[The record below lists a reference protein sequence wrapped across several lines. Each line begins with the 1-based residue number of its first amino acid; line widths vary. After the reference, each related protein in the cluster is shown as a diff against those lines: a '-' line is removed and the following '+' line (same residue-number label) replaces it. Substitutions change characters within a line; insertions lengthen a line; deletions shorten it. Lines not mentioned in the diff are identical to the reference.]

1 MLSQVPTPLI
11 GREQELVAVMAELA
25 DPAARLLTL
34 TGPVGVGKSRL
45 AAAVVQSL
53 VAAGST
59 DAWWVDLSTVEDMR
73 SALELPRAATVGA
86 EPARTDL
93 LPVGRGTGRCSAGCE
108 VLPADSPPALLVLD
122 NCDPVLDRTP
132 ERLVGRIAEL
142 LIDNPTLTVL
152 ATSREALG
160 VYGERRFVVGPLPVP
175 AEGRRLS
182 VAELEQVPAVEL
194 FLQRARAAA
203 PAFTLT
209 PDNAAAVTAVC
220 REVDGLPLAVEL
232 AAARIRVFQ
241 PRTLLLRLR
250 ERLDVLEGR
259 AGDTL
264 SRHRTMRSALAAG
277 YERLSPDEKAT
288 VRRLSVFPDGFGLD
302 GAQAVAGSPER
313 SVDLVLESLLERSAL
328 GTAPTRTGEPRFVL
342 LRTARRYALERLVES
357 GECNDTYR
365 RLAAWV
371 RVAAAAPENGQLVGA
386 DRSAVVAAVRWM
398 LAANQLPAAV
408 AVLDRLAPQ
417 WLPHCGAE
425 GAAEVCRLA
434 EDAARVGQATGNL
447 AAAAAMHQLSGVL
460 AATQGNQ
467 DAAVAALRRAVAL
480 HRERGDDAGAAQA
493 LTHLGQAATRTGDTG
508 CAQRVLREA
517 AELAGDADEPAS
529 RALALVHLA
538 TALAVDGAPTTAT
551 QRAEEAAR
559 IWAELGDR
567 RELAR
572 TRVLLAGI
580 AVAHGDPAT
589 AQRLA
594 RSALAEQ
601 WELGDRAGLP
611 ATLEVLAELAAGG
624 PGGQP
629 RAALLVGAAAALRD
643 LTRTPPT
650 PLERTG
656 TDRTTRRLAAALGAS
671 ALRQATA
678 QGRRENVG
686 EVVRVALQA
695 EPVEPS
701 AGAAPVPDSGPLT
714 PREREVADLIARGMT
729 NRQIARQLGIAEWTA
744 VNHVRH
750 IMRKLECPSRIH
762 VARWMAGQVT
772 RPGD

>member
-11 GREQELVAVMAELA
+11 GREQELAAVLAELA

-45 AAAVVQSL
+45 AAAVVQS
-53 VAAGST
+53 VTTAGPAEVWSL
-59 DAWWVDLSTVEDMR
+59 DLSTTDDVR
-73 SALELPRAATVGA
+73 SALELPRAATLSTELV
-86 EPARTDL
+86 RTDL
-93 LPVGRGTGRCSAGCE
+93 VPVGRGTDRCAAGCE
-108 VLPADSPPALLVLD
+108 VLPAEPPLGLLILD
-122 NCDPVLDRTP
+122 NCDPVLVRTP
-132 ERLVGRIAEL
+132 ERLVNRIAAL
-142 LIDNPTLTVL
+142 LADNPTLTVL
-152 ATSREALG
+152 ATSRESLG

-175 AEGRRLS
+175 AEGHRLS
-182 VAELEQVPAVEL
+182 AAELEQVPAVEL

-209 PDNAAAVTAVC
+209 HDNAAAVTAVC
-220 REVDGLPLAVEL
+220 REVDGLPLGVEL

-250 ERLDVLEGR
+250 EQFDVLEGR

-277 YERLSPDEKAT
+277 YDRLSPDEKAA

-302 GAQAVAGSPER
+302 AAQAVAGSPER

-342 LRTARRYALERLVES
+342 LRTARRYAMERLVES
-357 GECNDTYR
+357 GECDETYR

-386 DRSAVVAAVRWM
+386 DRSAVAAAVRWM
-398 LAANQLPAAV
+398 LTANQLPAAV

-425 GAAEVCRLA
+425 GAAEVFRLA
-434 EDAARVGQATGNL
+434 EEAARVGQAAGDL
-447 AAAAAMHQLSGVL
+447 AAAAAMHQLAGVL

-480 HRERGDDAGAAQA
+480 HRERGDDAGVAQA

-508 CAQRVLREA
+508 GAQQVLREA
-517 AELAGDADEPAS
+517 AELAGDAEDPAS

-551 QRAEEAAR
+551 RRAEEAAR
-559 IWAELGDR
+559 IWSDLGDR

-572 TRVLLAGI
+572 TRSLLAGI
-580 AVAHGDPAT
+580 AVAQGDLAT
-589 AQRLA
+589 AQKLA
-594 RSALAEQ
+594 HAALAEQ

-611 ATLEVLAELAAGG
+611 ATLEVLAELTAAGT
-624 PGGQP
+624 GGQP
-629 RAALLVGAAAALRD
+629 RAAVLVGVAAALRD
-643 LTRTPPT
+643 LTRTPAT

-656 TDRTTRRLAAALGAS
+656 TDRTTRRLAAALGPS

-678 QGRRENVG
+678 QGRRENVA
-686 EVVRVALQA
+686 EVVRVALRA
-695 EPVEPS
+695 EPAEPL
-701 AGAAPVPDSGPLT
+701 AAATPVPASGPLT

-762 VARWMAGQVT
+762 VARWMARQVP
-772 RPGD
+772 R